1 MNHQQQ
7 ILDDKLELAW
17 LAGFIDGDGHISV
30 VLVKRKAFDKFAP
43 RISMSNTD
51 LPTQEIILSI
61 IDKNQ
66 LPHGK
71 TRRRKGKTTENGIIH
86 SNSWEIP
93 AQGLKK
99 CSPWVNLLI
108 PYLRSKSE
116 KIAAMSEFIKL
127 RNLCGDR
134 KLYTKIELEIV
145 RKLIKKDN
153 TANYRYWQELYSSK
167 INTPD

>member
-30 VLVKRKAFDKFAP
+30 VVVKRAAFDKFAP

-51 LPTQEIILSI
+51 FPTQEIVLSI
-61 IDKNQ
+61 IDKNN

-71 TRRRKGKTTENGIIH
+71 THFRNGKVTKNCIKH

-93 AQGLKK
+93 AQGIEN
-99 CSPWVNLLI
+99 CSPWVDLLM

-116 KIAAMSEFIKL
+116 KAAAMSEFIKL
-127 RNLCGDR
+127 RNLCGD
-134 KLYTKIELEIV
+134 KAHYTKTELDLA
-145 RKLIKKDN
+145 RKLITRNHTKI
-153 TANYRYWQELYSSK
+153 YQYWEELYKKHS
-167 INTPD
+167 